1 MAKTFRNCPR
11 CQSIQTVKSGIIS
24 ERQRFY
30 CKSCHYYFTVDK
42 LGKQIDT
49 YYVIKA
55 LQLYIEGVSYREIE
69 RLLGI
74 SHVSVLNWVKK
85 YKVSRPIEQDY
96 HPTYK
101 ILSHNELSEYMA
113 DRNALKRH
121 GLIITEVGDKYML
134 IKWERFREG

>member
-113 DRNALKRH
+113 DRNALKGH

>member
-1 MAKTFRNCPR
+1 MPKHVRSCPK
-11 CQSIQTVKSGIIS
+11 CQSIQTIKSGILGD
-24 ERQRFY
+24 RQRFY
-30 CKSCHYYFTVDK
+30 CKSCRYYFTVDK

-85 YKVSRPIEQDY
+85 YRVSRPAEKDY

-101 ILSHNELSEYMA
+101 VLSHAELTEYLA
-113 DRNALKRH
+113 DREILKGH
-121 GLIITEVGDKYML
+121 GLLITEVGDKYML

>member
-11 CQSIQTVKSGIIS
+11 CQSIQTVKSGIVG

-113 DRNALKRH
+113 DRNALKGH